1 MHEVQPSLLQGRV
14 PLGES
19 TPVSSIDSVSL
30 FLLYESFNLV
40 SIFVHDY
47 NPRDTKDH

>member
-1 MHEVQPSLLQGRV
+1 
-14 PLGES
+14 
-19 TPVSSIDSVSL
+19 VSL

-40 SIFVHDY
+40 SIFVYEY